1 MEKLKT
7 AYQYLLPQHG
17 ITRLA
22 GKLAA
27 SENRFIK
34 RQFIQ
39 FFLSNFDIDMTE
51 AANEDP
57 RSYASFNDFFTR
69 ALKPDARPIAE
80 DPKAIISPVDGEVSQ
95 AGNIINGD
103 IFQAKGHNYALANLL
118 GNEEDFIDSYL
129 GGTFATLYLSPKDYH
144 RIHMPIDAELTAMTY
159 VPGRLFSVNQA
170 TARTIPGL
178 FARNERLVVHFIT
191 QSGPMAMVLVGATIV
206 GSIET
211 VWAGVVTPPTGP
223 AVKTWHYRSQ
233 NSQSQN
239 MQSQHSFKRGDEMG
253 RFLLGSTVILLF
265 GKDQISWADECKA
278 EAPLRMGQV
287 LAMPCE

>member
-27 SENRFIK
+27 SENKFIK

-57 RSYASFNDFFTR
+57 GSYASFNDFFTR
-69 ALKPDARPIAE
+69 ALKPGVRPIAD
-80 DPKAIISPVDGEVSQ
+80 DPKAIVSPVDGEVSQ
-95 AGNIINGD
+95 AGNIINGE
-103 IFQAKGHNYALANLL
+103 IFQAKGHHYTLANLL
-118 GNEEDFIDSYL
+118 GNEEDFIDSYI

-178 FARNERLVVHFIT
+178 FARNERLVVHFNT
-191 QSGPMAMVLVGATIV
+191 DSGPMAMVLVGATIV

-223 AVKTWHYRSQ
+223 AVKTWHY
-233 NSQSQN
+233 N
-239 MQSQHSFKRGDEMG
+239 SQHSEKSQHEFKRGDEMG

-265 GKDQISWADECKA
+265 GKDKISWADECKA
-278 EAPLRMGQV
+278 EASLKMGQV
-287 LAMPCE
+287 LAKPC